1 MEPLV
6 VRDLATL
13 GTLAGRQVYDAIRS
27 RQMPTQAPA
36 TAAATPRAQRAK
48 DELEAEPPLLRHPLP
63 TAHWKRPFAPR
74 AAPHRFR
81 ANPGPIRVISPP
93 F

>member
-36 TAAATPRAQRAK
+36 TAAAPPRAQRAK
-48 DELEAEPPLLRHPLP
+48 DELDFSRYKGWTIGDLAR
-63 TAHWKRPFAPR
+63 TTRITCA
-74 AAPHRFR
+74 
-81 ANPGPIRVISPP
+81 G
-93 F
+93 